1 MNEDKMIEM
10 LKEVPLKN
18 EHFSLQNE
26 LWREIREQIF
36 NGSKTRNFS
45 FNIIWKVAAC
55 VAIILSSYFVITSE
69 KTFVT
74 NDNIL
79 AVTLPDGS
87 TVDMEPYSELKFNRI
102 KWLFK
107 RDMQFTGEGKIGR
120 AHV

>member
-26 LWREIREQIF
+26 LWRAIREQIF
-36 NGSKTRNFS
+36 NGSKPRNFS
-45 FNIIWKVAAC
+45 LNIIWNVAHL
-55 VAIILSSYFVITSE
+55 VALLLSYYFVITSE

-87 TVDMEPYSELKFNRI
+87 TVDMEP
-102 KWLFK
+102 
-107 RDMQFTGEGKIGR
+107 
-120 AHV
+120 